1 MAEEQNNDD
10 SADKRRKFFR
20 MVGKR
25 SRRTLLIALLVA
37 AQPSRFSLI
46 IGLSIAAA
54 SELWVV
60 LSYGA
65 FTRKGDTRGELITT
79 GPFAF
84 LRNPVYFGYMM
95 VGVGFT
101 VAAGFH
107 LLPAILG
114 AIYLAVV
121 IPNYLFRIRRE
132 EALLSAQFGEKFE
145 QYCRRVRWRMIPSP
159 LSGLL
164 NGGFRLKWSARL
176 AIENLAIAKTGKA
189 LTWMLVFI
197 AKWAVLDK
205 WYRKDVF
212 APWTHRHLPWFLVA
226 LAAAVFIMV
235 FVPRLRH
242 RVANNDPEPSA
253 GARDAP

>member
-1 MAEEQNNDD
+1 M
-10 SADKRRKFFR
+10 
-20 MVGKR
+20 
-25 SRRTLLIALLVA
+25 LLIALIVA
-37 AQPSRFSLI
+37 AEPSRLSLI
-46 IGLSIAAA
+46 IGLSIAAL

-79 GPFAF
+79 GPFTF

-114 AIYLAVV
+114 AIYLVVV

-132 EALLSAQFGEKFE
+132 EALLAAQFGEEFQ
-145 QYCRRVRWRMIPSP
+145 QYCTRVRWRLIPSP

-164 NGGFRLKWSARL
+164 NGGFRLRWSLKL
-176 AIENLAIAKTGKA
+176 ALENLAIAKTGKA

-197 AKWAVLDK
+197 AKWAVLSR
-205 WYRKDVF
+205 WYRKDEF
-212 APWTHRHLPWFLVA
+212 APWAHRDLQWFLLA
-226 LAAAVFIMV
+226 LAAAILIMV
-235 FVPRLRH
+235 FVPLMRRDGEKQQEE
-242 RVANNDPEPSA
+242 NNCP
-253 GARDAP
+253 GARGGNDM

>member
-1 MAEEQNNDD
+1 MI
-10 SADKRRKFFR
+10 
-20 MVGKR
+20 GKR
-25 SRRTLLIALLVA
+25 SRRTLLIALIVA
-37 AQPSRFSLI
+37 AEPSRLSLI
-46 IGLSIAAA
+46 VGLSIAAA

-101 VAAGFH
+101 VAAGLH

-114 AIYLAVV
+114 AIYLIVV
-121 IPNYLFRIRRE
+121 IPNYLFRIKRE
-132 EALLSAQFGEKFE
+132 EALLAAQFGEEFE
-145 QYCRRVRWRMIPSP
+145 QYCRRVRWRLIPSP

-176 AIENLAIAKTGKA
+176 VLENRAIAKTGKA

-197 AKWAVLDK
+197 AKWAALSK

-212 APWTHRHLPWFLVA
+212 APWTHRHLPWFLLA
-226 LAAAVFIMV
+226 LAAAILIMV
-235 FVPRLRH
+235 IPGVLRRRRMH
-242 RVANNDPEPSA
+242 NDPEQSSEPDDTA
-253 GARDAP
+253 

>member
-1 MAEEQNNDD
+1 
-10 SADKRRKFFR
+10 

-25 SRRTLLIALLVA
+25 SRRTLLITLLVA
-37 AQPSRFSLI
+37 AEPSRLSLI

-65 FTRKGDTRGELITT
+65 FTRKGDTRGELIKT

-114 AIYLAVV
+114 AIYLTVV
-121 IPNYLFRIRRE
+121 IPNYVFRIRRE
-132 EALLSAQFGEKFE
+132 EELLRAQFGDEFE
-145 QYCRRVRWRMIPSP
+145 QYCRRIRWRLIPSP

-164 NGGFRLKWSARL
+164 NGGFRLKWSLRL

-189 LTWMLVFI
+189 MTWMLVFI
-197 AKWAVLDK
+197 AKWAVLSR
-205 WYRKDVF
+205 WYRKDEF
-212 APWTHRHLPWFLVA
+212 APWTHRGLPWFLLALVVA
-226 LAAAVFIMV
+226 ITIMI
-235 FVPRLRH
+235 VPKILRSRWMH
-242 RVANNDPEPSA
+242 NDPELQNEADASA
-253 GARDAP
+253 SV